1 MAVRRLYGQVVLD
14 PIGPHESDPAS
25 PAPPHADAR
34 PDHHAPPA
42 PEASTATSA
51 ARVPLDSLSM
61 RRAPGPR
68 PMPPLLVDGHR
79 RPVHYLRLS
88 VTDRCS
94 FRCVYCMPQDGVQFV
109 PRDEILSFEEVT
121 RLVRGFVSLGIRR
134 LRLTGGEPLLR
145 RDLPRLVEALA
156 GIEGVED
163 LAMTTNAYALAP
175 VAQRLRDAGLR
186 RLNISID
193 TLDAARFAQITR
205 TGTLDRVLAGIE
217 AARAAGFGRVKFNAV
232 IVRGFNDDELPAL
245 VAFAAERDAVM
256 RFIEYMPIGVD
267 GFWSDERFMASD
279 AMLERLGETYR
290 IDEPIG
296 YGPAAGIAGEGP
308 AVYRDLTPLGGGKT
322 TRVGFIS
329 AVSHGFCSTCNRV
342 RMTAT
347 GTLQECLAHPGQLSL
362 RDAMRAGVDDAELT
376 RLIADA
382 LWTKSS
388 GHSFAP
394 TGGGDVLQTMS
405 VTGG

>member
-1 MAVRRLYGQVVLD
+1 MLEPPRPPLAETAADAQSA
-14 PIGPHESDPAS
+14 EPAS
-25 PAPPHADAR
+25 LA
-34 PDHHAPPA
+34 
-42 PEASTATSA
+42 TAE
-51 ARVPLDSLSM
+51 RLPLSSLSLS
-61 RRAPGPR
+61 RAPGPR
-68 PMPPLLVDGHR
+68 VAPPLLVDGHR
-79 RPVHYLRLS
+79 RPIHYLRLS

-94 FRCVYCMPQDGVQFV
+94 FRCVYCMPHEGVSFV
-109 PRDEILSFEEVT
+109 PRDEILSFEEIT
-121 RLVRGFVSLGIRR
+121 RLVRGFVALGIRR

-145 RDLPRLVEALA
+145 RDLPRLVETLA
-156 GIEGVED
+156 AIPGVED
-163 LAMTTNAYALAP
+163 LAMTTNGYALAP
-175 VAQRLRDAGLR
+175 VAQRLRDAGLK

-205 TGTLDRVLAGIE
+205 TGTLDRVLDGID
-217 AARAAGFGRVKFNAV
+217 AARSAGFSRLKFNAV
-232 IVRGFNDDELPAL
+232 MVRGFNDDELPAL
-245 VAFAAERDAVM
+245 VQFAAERDAVM

-267 GFWSDERFMASD
+267 GFWTDARFIATD
-279 AMLERLGETYR
+279 TMLQSLATTYR
-290 IDEPIG
+290 IEEPIG

-308 AVYRDLTPLGGGKT
+308 AVYRDLTPLAGGKT

-382 LWTKSS
+382 LWSKSS

-394 TGGGDVLQTMS
+394 RGGGDVLQTMS

>member
-1 MAVRRLYGQVVLD
+1 VFD
-14 PIGPHESDPAS
+14 PSAPSSPETPAGPALAPVSPSAS
-25 PAPPHADAR
+25 
-34 PDHHAPPA
+34 APPA
-42 PEASTATSA
+42 APGDRLS
-51 ARVPLDSLSM
+51 LDSLSLG
-61 RRAPGPR
+61 RAPGPR
-68 PMPPLLVDGHR
+68 PAPPLLVDGHR
-79 RPVHYLRLS
+79 RPIHYLRLS

-94 FRCVYCMPQDGVQFV
+94 FRCVYCMPHEGVSFV
-109 PRDEILSFEEVT
+109 PRDEVLRFEEIT
-121 RLVRGFVSLGIRR
+121 RLVRCFVTLGIRR

-145 RDLPRLVEALA
+145 RDLPRLVATLA
-156 GIEGVED
+156 AMPGIED

-175 VAQRLRDAGLR
+175 VAQTLRDAGLR

-193 TLDAARFAQITR
+193 TLDPARFATITR
-205 TGTLDRVLAGIE
+205 TGTLDRVLDGIA
-217 AARAAGFGRVKFNAV
+217 AARAAGFGTLKLNAV
-232 IVRGFNDDELPAL
+232 IVRGFNDDELPDL
-245 VAFAAERDAVM
+245 VRFAAEHGAVM

-267 GFWSDERFMASD
+267 GFWTDARFMGSD
-279 AMLERLGETYR
+279 AMLEALAATYR

-308 AVYRDLTPLGGGKT
+308 AIYRDLTPLAGGPT

-362 RDAMRAGVDDAELT
+362 RDAMRAGLDDDALT
-376 RLIADA
+376 ALIADA

-388 GHSFAP
+388 GHAFAP